1 MLTKHRGLITT
12 AALLLGAAI
21 ASAQTPLDTT
31 LLQAGFSRP
40 VWAGSPPGDKARIFV
55 VEQHTGRIE
64 IIKNGTLLATAFLTQ
79 GGIAIGNEQGLLGL
93 AFDPNFEMNGHFY
106 VYYTATNLSLNLRRY
121 TVTAGPPMTTDVA
134 DPTTGTTLL
143 TIAHPTNT
151 NHNGG
156 NLMFGVDG
164 YLYMGTGDGGSGND
178 PPCNAQNKLSRLG
191 KMLRLDVSGGT
202 AVAPA
207 TNPFVGNP
215 AYDPMIY
222 HLGLRNPWRWDID
235 PTTGDMYI
243 GDVGQ
248 GAWEEVD
255 YIAASSGG
263 GHNMGWRIMEGNSCT
278 GLAACNGSLPCN
290 DPGYTDPVH
299 VYSLA
304 GAACAVTG
312 GVVYTGCAIPDLK
325 GTYFFADYCNGQIN
339 SFKMVGGALTALTNR
354 TTELDPPGTLALN
367 TITHFGRD
375 ACGEILICDQNGG
388 ELYRVVPGAPAP
400 MADLGNGKVGGNGK
414 TPNWSVCGL
423 TGSGQTAE
431 YRLIDGP
438 ANRLALLFI
447 SFTQGAVPFF
457 GGTLVPGVPIPLTI
471 TLGTNAS
478 GEIIVPNVAGGGGPV
493 SFYSQWVIDD
503 PGATLGVGM
512 SNAIRVDL
520 QP

>member
-12 AALLLGAAI
+12 AALLFGAAL
-21 ASAQTPLDTT
+21 ASAQTPLDTV
-31 LLQAGFSRP
+31 LLQSGFARP
-40 VWAGSPPGDKARIFV
+40 IWAGSPPGDKARIFV
-55 VEQHTGRIE
+55 CEQHTGRVE
-64 IIKNGTLLATAFLTQ
+64 IVKNGTLLATAYVTVGPLTT
-79 GGIAIGNEQGLLGL
+79 GNEQGLLGM
-93 AFDPNFEMNGHFY
+93 AFDPNFESNGHFY
-106 VYYTATNLSLNLRRY
+106 VNYTTTGGGTVIRRF
-121 TVTAGPPMTTDVA
+121 TALGDPMTSDIA
-134 DPTTGTTLL
+134 DPASALTLL
-143 TIAHPTNT
+143 NVAQPFS

-156 NLMFGVDG
+156 NLMFGLDG
-164 YLYMGTGDGGSGND
+164 YLYVGLGDGGSSND
-178 PPCNAQNKLSRLG
+178 PNCNAQNKLALLG
-191 KMLRLDVSGGT
+191 KMLRIDVSAGT
-202 AVAPA
+202 AAVPA
-207 TNPFVGNP
+207 TNPFVGNT
-215 AYDPMIY
+215 AYNPLIWS
-222 HLGLRNPWRWDID
+222 LGLRNPWRWDID
-235 PTTGDMYI
+235 PATGDFYI

-255 YIAASSGG
+255 YVPASAGG
-263 GHNMGWRIMEGNSCT
+263 QNFGWRIMEGNACT
-278 GLAACNGSLPCN
+278 ANAACMGSLPCN
-290 DPGYTDPVH
+290 DPGYTDPVQ

-312 GVVYTGCAIPDLK
+312 GVVYRGCAIPDLK
-325 GTYFFADYCNGQIN
+325 GTYFYADYCNGQIN
-339 SFKMVGGALTALTNR
+339 SFKMVGGVLTALTNR
-354 TTELDPPGTLALN
+354 TAELDPPGTLALN

-375 ACGEILICDQNGG
+375 ACGEILICDQTGG

-423 TGSGQTAE
+423 TGSGQTAD
-431 YRLIDGP
+431 YQLIDGP

-471 TLGTNAS
+471 TLGTNAQ
-478 GEIIVPNVAGGGGPV
+478 GEILVPNVAGGGGPV